1 MLKFLKTQ
9 IQVAERDV
17 ARSADI
23 ELVFNESDLFVIADS
38 SEAINEFETR
48 LAAQTTVW
56 EGPTALDAAGMLR
69 TLTDIQGER
78 SEFRPRR
85 TTDEWQAR
93 YSIVAED

>member
-1 MLKFLKTQ
+1 MRFPKA
-9 IQVAERDV
+9 QVQDAADYI

-23 ELVFNESDLFVIADS
+23 ELVFNDSNLFVLADS
-38 SEAINEFETR
+38 SQAINEFETR
-48 LAAQTTVW
+48 LAAQTSVW
-56 EGPTALDAAGMLR
+56 EGPTALNAAGVLR

-93 YSIVAED
+93 YNIVAE